1 MTLHPLTVL
10 AAALAIALALAY
22 ALVCTR
28 AAHRLTRACRAPQV
42 ASPAEPGEPTH
53 IDTRDGRTRLAAR
66 WLPADAAEGAVILLR
81 GKGGCCHGE
90 TDAPLSGLVDA
101 LRGCRLSVLVI
112 DPRGPGG
119 RGDDRRA
126 YGARECQHVL
136 GAVDHLLARGV
147 AAGRIG
153 VLGASIGAV
162 AALLAAVR
170 EPAIGAVAADSA
182 FADFPALLAAP
193 RHPASWLPA
202 FVPPGALWCARW
214 LCGVDL
220 RALRPVRAAVAL
232 RGRPVLV
239 IHGDDDPVVP
249 VAHALAMA
257 KASQARLWV
266 TSSRRHAGSLRDAP
280 SAYSAVVL
288 RFFTHHLTAGPA
300 PLPCDRAPAP
310 PPQAWQPAV

>member
-1 MTLHPLTVL
+1 MSLSSPTLL
-10 AAALAIALALAY
+10 AAALALALALAY
-22 ALVCTR
+22 ALVCAR
-28 AAHRLTRACRAPQV
+28 AAHRLTRACRSGA
-42 ASPAEPGEPTH
+42 AAGADAGEPVELG
-53 IDTRDGRTRLAAR
+53 TRDGRARLAAR
-66 WLPADAAEGAVILLR
+66 WLPADGAEGAVILLR
-81 GKGGCCHGE
+81 ARGGCCEGE
-90 TDAPLSGLVDA
+90 PVGPALELAEA
-101 LRGCRLSVLVI
+101 LRGCRLSVLLI
-112 DPRGPGG
+112 DPRDAGG
-119 RGDDRRA
+119 AARRA
-126 YGARECQHVL
+126 YGGRECQQVL
-136 GAVDHLLARGV
+136 GAVDYLLARGV

-153 VLGASIGAV
+153 VLGASAGAV
-162 AALLAAVR
+162 AALLAAVH

-193 RHPASWLPA
+193 RQPDSCLPA

-220 RALRPVRAAVAL
+220 RALSPVRAAAAL

-280 SAYSAVVL
+280 GAYSAVVL
-288 RFFTHHLTAGPA
+288 RFFTHHLTARPA

-310 PPQAWQPAV
+310 LPQAWQPAV